1 MKIKIT
7 KKKSS
12 KKKPNNLNKK
22 VDIKYIH
29 IDVFEE
35 NPKEKFLK
43 EYLDNKK
50 K

>member
-1 MKIKIT
+1 MKIKIN

-12 KKKPNNLNKK
+12 KKKRNQSDKK
-22 VDIKYIH
+22 VDIKYTH
-29 IDVFEE
+29 IEVFEE

-50 K
+50 